1 MIMDFLSNINESFNE
16 QKGLTIEYI
25 EAFLKN
31 IIVNKTDVEPYLIEP
46 DHLPYGRCTLF
57 KNEEVEVCVLH
68 WIIGSK
74 SSIHDHANSDC
85 SMLVIEGNLL
95 NRNFDLNENN
105 ELIPLSTLTNHPNDV
120 VTVSKTN
127 IHELEQVGSDVAIT
141 LHIYYPPLQN
151 IKIF

>member
-1 MIMDFLSNINESFNE
+1 MEMLLKIDKSFKE

-25 EAFLKN
+25 EDFLKKLTVEKKE
-31 IIVNKTDVEPYLIEP
+31 IEPYLTEP
-46 DHLPYGRCTLF
+46 DDLPYGRCTLF

-85 SMLVIEGNLL
+85 SMLIVEGNLL
-95 NRNFDLNENN
+95 NRNFGLSENN
-105 ELIPLSTLTNHPNDV
+105 ELIPLFTLTNKPNDV
-120 VTVSKTN
+120 VTVSKSD
-127 IHELEQVGSDVAIT
+127 IHELEQVGTEVAIT
-141 LHIYYPPLQN
+141 IHIYYPPLQN